1 MQYAKVAGLLAA
13 LGVAVGGGVWL
24 SGKQLGQPTAPS
36 TTLAAPAV
44 MTTGANTPE
53 TSEAMTPPLPGTR
66 PGEGNDGAARD
77 TGAPRPQVETADG
90 KEDAVG
96 GVARKAL
103 AMRGDIARNG
113 IARDDGARDGP
124 AREPRQPAHGTV
136 DVMTYLLGTTL
147 ATMGGTVA
155 RVLDTFIVVLSGELD
170 ETRRL
175 AAGAGGNDLAAV
187 VEQMRAR
194 DELNRPGLKG
204 PIRRFMDKYCILGY
218 LTGRGTCDR

>member
-24 SGKQLGQPTAPS
+24 SGKQLGQPTAPDI
-36 TTLAAPAV
+36 TLAAPAV
-44 MTTGANTPE
+44 MTGANAPE
-53 TSEAMTPPLPGTR
+53 ASEAMAPPLPGTS
-66 PGEGNDGAARD
+66 PGERGDGAARN
-77 TGAPRPQVETADG
+77 TATPRAPGGAAGGE
-90 KEDAVG
+90 EDAVG

-103 AMRGDIARNG
+103 AMRGGIARNG
-113 IARDDGARDGP
+113 IARDDGARAGP
-124 AREPRQPAHGTV
+124 PREPRQPAHGTV